1 MNEVTIPLKLT
12 GVGSMKSEL
21 RALKAEIAS
30 ATDPAQM
37 EALAKQAGELSDK
50 IKDANDAVNVFAS
63 GSKFEQISNS
73 FGGIQSSLMSLDFEE
88 ASEKSKVFAN
98 NLGKIGKADISGALK
113 GLGGVVKN
121 VGGAF
126 VKLGAQILMNP
137 IFLITAVITAIV
149 VAIGLFL
156 NKIGVLDKVLSVLM
170 YPINLLIQGFKDL
183 TDWLGLTAYAAE
195 ENAEK
200 IGKANEKIQESSQK
214 RSEKL
219 GSAYDFEI
227 SKAKATGKETTQ
239 LEIAKSKALEAESK
253 NRINNNQRE
262 LNALKKVASED
273 NAEKRKK
280 LKEQIDAEKKIITA
294 GARDRQ
300 LIAIQDAEADKAQAI
315 ANQKASIE
323 RAKEFAKNRLDA
335 ERTIKDIELSL
346 IADDAKREEAIN
358 KEKYIRL
365 RADLLKND
373 KLTKD
378 EKAKLKTLYDQQ
390 ELADIEKVNQK
401 IIEAEKVKQQ
411 KLTDE
416 LKAYEKA
423 KEEKQLELEEIN
435 YQAGLTARE
444 KERQDLKYHYEQLLA
459 DASQYGADSTNI
471 DAEYKVKQAEQN
483 KKFADEDEKLRLES
497 VEKAKNERDAKI
509 TFASDIANGI
519 TAIGGAFIK
528 DQKKLEKFNKASALV
543 QIGIDTA
550 RAISSLVAMSQ
561 ANPANAV
568 TAGGA
573 GIAQFASG
581 IVQIITNVAKAK
593 SLLSNPSSTP
603 SGGGGGGG
611 GESPDSNTSVTMAT
625 PAVQMFGQGNNLNTQ
640 GGTKS
645 ANANQNMVVT
655 AIVSESD
662 ITNTQT
668 KLSKLQKSAEL

>member
-1 MNEVTIPLKLT
+1 
-12 GVGSMKSEL
+12 
-21 RALKAEIAS
+21 
-30 ATDPAQM
+30 
-37 EALAKQAGELSDK
+37 
-50 IKDANDAVNVFAS
+50 
-63 GSKFEQISNS
+63 
-73 FGGIQSSLMSLDFEE
+73 
-88 ASEKSKVFAN
+88 
-98 NLGKIGKADISGALK
+98 
-113 GLGGVVKN
+113 
-121 VGGAF
+121 
-126 VKLGAQILMNP
+126 
-137 IFLITAVITAIV
+137 
-149 VAIGLFL
+149 
-156 NKIGVLDKVLSVLM
+156 M

-239 LEIAKSKALEAESK
+239 LEIAKSKALEVESK

-315 ANQKASIE
+315 ANQKASVE

-459 DASQYGADSTNI
+459 DASQYGADATNI
-471 DAEYKVKQAEQN
+471 EAEYKVKQAEQN
-483 KKFADEDEKLRLES
+483 KKFADEDEKLRLEG

-509 TFASDIANGI
+509 MFANDIANGI
-519 TAIGGAFIK
+519 TAIGGMFIK

-550 RAISSLVAMSQ
+550 KAISSLVAMSQ

-568 TAGGA
+568 TGGGA

-603 SGGGGGGG
+603 SPDSGGDP
-611 GESPDSNTSVTMAT
+611 PDSNTSVTMAT